1 MSCKCYSVPLS
12 QCSVDNQIGSVYTS
26 TLKNRHDF
34 IVDWW
39 LCLTLFQYKP
49 PHAYYGVFDGHAG
62 IDAAVYSA
70 AHLHQYMI
78 QNPQYET
85 NPEAALKHAFHITDT
100 NFIKKASKE
109 VGFAA
114 PLLLPYLHHYHYHHH
129 PHPCLSIPLSFIHN
143 FFFFILLPLFL
154 STKPHSRM

>member
-1 MSCKCYSVPLS
+1 MAIFFSLQFK
-12 QCSVDNQIGSVYTS
+12 Q
-26 TLKNRHDF
+26 
-34 IVDWW
+34 
-39 LCLTLFQYKP
+39 

-85 NPEAALKHAFHITDT
+85 HPEAALKHAFHITDT

-109 VGFAA
+109 V
-114 PLLLPYLHHYHYHHH
+114 LLII
-129 PHPCLSIPLSFIHN
+129 SLSF
-143 FFFFILLPLFL
+143 LEAQLWLPFL
-154 STKPHSRM
+154 W

>member
-1 MSCKCYSVPLS
+1 MIHEC
-12 QCSVDNQIGSVYTS
+12 
-26 TLKNRHDF
+26 
-34 IVDWW
+34 
-39 LCLTLFQYKP
+39 TLFCPNDYFLFLQFKQ

-109 VGFAA
+109 VG
-114 PLLLPYLHHYHYHHH
+114 
-129 PHPCLSIPLSFIHN
+129 CIS
-143 FFFFILLPLFL
+143 LFL
-154 STKPHSRM
+154 LFIIIIMR